1 MKVEL
6 VDYDS
11 IEKIVKAARISH
23 GSLSDGMGP
32 SDKSLIR
39 KLIEWGHESVFEHC
53 SYSFKIEGVSRALL
67 QELVRH
73 RIASYTV
80 RSTRFTLD
88 DIVNDKDIENAEDL
102 SAFRT
107 IVKRYCMVPNFPEE
121 LLNEFYTSTAICL
134 KNVYKF
140 LLEYKLPNDLVKYL
154 LPESFKTELMMSIN
168 VRSFRNF
175 LKLRASKNALWE
187 IRILAIEMY
196 SVIPVDH
203 RILYEDLNLPQS

>member
-1 MKVEL
+1 MKVL
-6 VDYDS
+6 
-11 IEKIVKAARISH
+11 
-23 GSLSDGMGP
+23 P
-32 SDKSLIR
+32 
-39 KLIEWGHESVFEHC
+39 
-53 SYSFKIEGVSRALL
+53 
-67 QELVRH
+67 
-73 RIASYTV
+73 
-80 RSTRFTLD
+80 
-88 DIVNDKDIENAEDL
+88 
-102 SAFRT
+102 
-107 IVKRYCMVPNFPEE
+107 
-121 LLNEFYTSTAICL
+121 FYTSTAICL

>member
-1 MKVEL
+1 MKVKL
-6 VDYDS
+6 LDYDP

-23 GSLSDGMGP
+23 GSESDGMGP
-32 SDKSLIR
+32 SDKGLLK
-39 KLIEWGHESVFEHC
+39 KLIKWGHESVFEHC

-80 RSTRFTLD
+80 RSTRFTL
-88 DIVNDKDIENAEDL
+88 KDIIKDKEIPEAENL
-102 SAFRT
+102 SDFRT
-107 IVKRYCMVPNFPEE
+107 IVERYCVVPD
-121 LLNEFYTSTAICL
+121 LSGGALNEFYTSTAVCL

-140 LLEYKLPNDLVKYL
+140 LSEYKLPNDLVKYL

-175 LKLRASKNALWE
+175 LRQRTSKRALWE
-187 IRILAIEMY
+187 IRALVLEMY
-196 SVIPVDH
+196 RVIPEDH
-203 RILYEDLNLPQS
+203 RILYEDLNLL